1 MTDDN
6 SYDKIAEQ
14 YKNSKKLGF
23 RKYIE
28 EYTLIKLAGDI
39 SGKQILD
46 LACGEGIYTRKIKQL
61 GASAIIGVDLSAEM
75 IKLAEEEE
83 RKNPIGC
90 QYLVNDALN
99 LGKIGDFD
107 VVMCMYLLNYAQSKE
122 ELLQMCEAIYMNLKP
137 NGKLIGF
144 NDNPMNNL
152 ENYANYKEYGFIKE
166 STSTRKEGDFVK
178 YVIYN
183 PDGTEF
189 SFNNYY
195 LSPQTYEECFLATG
209 FKNFQWE
216 GPFLDEK
223 VSDTDYWDVFF
234 NDPPLIGFSANK

>member
-1 MTDDN
+1 MNEDN

-14 YKNSKKLGF
+14 YKKSKQLGF
-23 RKYIE
+23 RKYVE
-28 EYTLIKLAGDI
+28 EFTLLKLAGDV
-39 SGKQILD
+39 SGKQVLD

-61 GASAIIGVDLSAEM
+61 GASAVVGVDLSSEM
-75 IKLAEEEE
+75 IKLAEAEE

-107 VVMCMYLLNYAQSKE
+107 MVMCMYLLNYARNKE
-122 ELLQMCEAIYMNLKP
+122 ELLQMCESIYINLKP
-137 NGKLIGF
+137 TGKLIGF

-152 ENYANYKEYGFIKE
+152 ENYATYREYGFIKE
-166 STSTRKEGDFVK
+166 STINREEGDFVK
-178 YVIYN
+178 YIIYN
-183 PDGTEF
+183 PDGKEF

-195 LSPQTYEECFLATG
+195 LSPQTYEACFLAAG

-216 GPFLDEK
+216 GPFLNEK
-223 VSDTDYWDVFF
+223 VSETDYWDVFL
-234 NDPPLIGFSANK
+234 NDPPLIGFSASK

>member
-1 MTDDN
+1 MDDN

-14 YKNSKKLGF
+14 YKNSKQLGF
-23 RKYIE
+23 RKCIE
-28 EYTLIKLAGDI
+28 EYTHVTLAGDMA
-39 SGKQILD
+39 GAHVLD
-46 LACGEGIYTRKIKQL
+46 LACGEGIYTRKIKRL
-61 GASAIIGVDLSAEM
+61 GAATAIGVDLSAEM

-90 QYLVNDALN
+90 QYLVKDAMS

-122 ELLQMCEAIYMNLKP
+122 ELLQMCEAIYINLKP
-137 NGKLIGF
+137 TGKLIGF
-144 NDNPMNNL
+144 NDNPMNKL

-166 STSTRKEGDFVK
+166 STATRQEGDFVR

-195 LSPQTYEECFLATG
+195 LSPQTYEECFLKTG
-209 FKNFQWE
+209 FKDFRWE
-216 GPFLDEK
+216 GPFLDNK
-223 VSDTDYWDVFF
+223 VTDTDYWDVFLS
-234 NDPPLIGFSANK
+234 DPPLIGFSAHK

>member
-1 MTDDN
+1 MNDDN
-6 SYDKIAEQ
+6 SYDKIAEK
-14 YKNSKKLGF
+14 YKNSKQLGF
-23 RKYIE
+23 RKCIE
-28 EYTLIKLAGDI
+28 EYTLLKLAGDI
-39 SGKQILD
+39 SEKRVLD

-61 GASAIIGVDLSAEM
+61 GASTVIGVDLSAEM

-83 RKNPIGC
+83 RKNTIGC

-107 VVMCMYLLNYAQSKE
+107 VVMCMYLFNYARSKE
-122 ELLQMCEAIYMNLKP
+122 ELLQMCEVIFTNLKP

-152 ENYANYKEYGFIKE
+152 KNYANYKEYGFIKE
-166 STSTRKEGDFVK
+166 STPTREEGDFVR

-195 LSPQTYEECFLATG
+195 LSPQTYKECFLDSG

-223 VSDTDYWDVFF
+223 VSDTNYWDIFF
-234 NDPPLIGFSANK
+234 NDPPLIGFSAIK